1 MANYLPLPDG
11 RYFELPEGVKSE
23 QEAVALAMQRFPEL
37 YRLSPEEKEPEP
49 ETGFVA
55 GLKSGFESLKGDI
68 GAIGAGLGIE
78 GGAEYAKAQREKAA
92 QIAQTPE
99 LSEDPWGYVT
109 TLLGQSAA
117 YMAAPVAGALAVGSA
132 PVSGALGLGATA
144 AGLLGAG
151 TVSAAQFTGSNLS
164 RQLEEGTAPED
175 LKLGAAVAAAVP
187 QAALDTVA
195 LKFIPGV
202 NKLVGKFGR
211 ELTKEESL
219 KAAKKLAEAG
229 AAGLIKA
236 GGAKTLQT
244 AGIEG
249 LTEAGQQVF
258 ERMQAGLDLMDEQAR
273 GEYIDNFVGGA
284 TLGGLFG
291 AGSRIGAQGRARD
304 EVAQEEQ
311 RVAAVKAAEEK
322 RLADE
327 AAAAEQAAFDQQ
339 VAGTMQ
345 QQVIPG
351 TELVEDV
358 RDKAAKAVQA
368 ADEAQLAAERE
379 RRGYGVEGQQQL
391 YEDLFKQADQRAEVL
406 PEGEEL
412 IQQRQSLQRVLE
424 DNQQQMSD
432 ALAAKDMEAYK
443 RLRDQRG
450 AMSKELEAVDA
461 QLKELGVE
469 DQQQQLQLQEQIAK
483 EQAKL
488 FNMAGPGFDP
498 DKAARIEK
506 RIADLQQQAPQQDMF
521 GAAPQLLDL
530 NARNEQAR
538 REAAQAEL
546 DARQADLLGTIPKRE
561 KADPLRLLKQ
571 AMEVDDATR
580 KEQAFDALFE
590 NVFDKDQP
598 RAVPVPETITPMP
611 RLDFKAANNQFNG
624 MLKKV
629 ETLSNSMLA
638 SNREKAD
645 KVRDDIN
652 DIRQGPNKYLKLAFD
667 ARAEQDTALNRFVEM
682 LTEIRAGVYFGGAGR
697 APEASVSTLEGL
709 KKQANEAKAAYV
721 RGALQEA
728 ALHRR
733 AEGRPEITVDE
744 ALKAASDMDAALSD
758 ALEEI
763 STRAPA
769 DRSDAYKETR
779 IVLPAQMRSG
789 QVVQSAVLE
798 TRDSRPLEE
807 RPFGA
812 PRAAQEVI
820 VDGLK
825 VLPKIRD
832 SLIGGRQ
839 VTAVKPVLR
848 TQFAQQEAR
857 ETAEARGETGG
868 TPQQQLRRRRNYVA
882 GLINRALERDMP
894 ERIRTALEK
903 ALGVIETKDATRAR
917 LVDALEG
924 NLPDNIRASMEAA
937 LDAID
942 KGVPSTALLDAAENQ
957 ASRIIR
963 GADSGKVSRD
973 ITTKTKEVA
982 PGSRAVSPPSKQGK
996 SAVPPLLISR
1006 ERVTGTTTEEGT
1018 IGFEAVQELEEALL
1032 PAGTTAIDQREAGQ
1046 KSLFAGPADKRREER
1061 ELGVIRRSYDALMK
1075 APAVRAGREAAEKIA
1090 GRVRMLKI
1098 AQDAAK
1104 RYTDAQVELQEQ
1116 IAEIR
1121 RRISESDWMVGASLN
1136 KLSASNFIKLTPAEY
1151 VPVMT
1156 KYNAM
1161 VEEVNKQNQ
1170 LLKQKR
1176 AETTAGLTAQVK
1188 ALEEQQK
1195 RVKEGAKNFFAVFAK
1210 TDPSVFADPVLASE
1224 QSSAEALFNRRTEL
1238 LNQQRNDLQAAV
1250 DAAMMRVT
1258 AEMRAAKNDL
1268 IKQADAL
1275 EQQGKEAIL
1284 KLEKAREAAAE
1295 EGVSKEGLKVFA
1307 DTEKKLD
1314 ALNDE
1319 ILALRKRAAEDIE
1332 TTAIVAE
1339 ATRDTLV
1346 QFEFKI
1352 LEKYEKELKRAKDK
1366 LEVERLTTAST
1377 EQRRRAAK
1385 AETAARL
1392 AKEAAAREQRA
1403 VEQRLLKGEG
1413 IDRIKI
1419 TGGKKP
1425 DTPLVN
1431 EDAVRFQKIMNSVD
1445 DVLEERKAAK
1455 GKRAIGPVTRTQSAA
1470 PASMRGGTEESKAGL
1485 GRTGTSQRLSEARGV
1500 KQKDVPI
1507 TRAEMAA
1514 PADMSVEEFGKLSL
1528 EEQTAE
1534 LNRRQMKADLKALDT
1549 AKRTITSTRG
1559 TKEQIAEDKRIA
1571 EEEYGIDVS
1580 KPKWRQKLRAEIAK
1594 EDAIEAEK
1602 IASMLT
1608 KGKKSIAD
1616 VMDEDVDAAEDNYLR
1631 ENSAAYDTPSFTKVR
1646 VNVIRALQAGDAVKA
1661 AELLAESGSDPL
1673 TRKLAGMLA
1682 QLLGDTKVEMVSDLY
1697 VDGKRAAGNY
1707 MARRGVLQ
1715 YDVDAVSEE
1724 TILHE
1729 MIHAATLRALKAPM
1743 ETLTAAQQAARKELE
1758 SMFAS
1763 LKGNTRLAREYGMTD
1778 VSEFASELLS
1788 NRVLQEKLAGVKW
1801 SGGGNFFTRFINK
1814 LLTFLGFKESVDFRN
1829 KATQNIIN
1837 LFERAMP
1844 MTEGRQIEN
1853 AASVLRGVFPGTA
1866 PTAFGGVSP
1875 EAQKATLSGVAQTQ
1889 SKAQRIQ
1896 SAFLSD
1902 GLKLSLRTQLLDRFA
1917 PIEELLRKGVARGKL
1932 ETMRMFQTLF
1942 YLRFSENSSQYAAT
1956 AASVGGLEL
1965 RYNKD
1970 ESSYTF
1976 EEVEGTSIFDMAA
1989 TLAEAEIGNETFAET
2004 MLTKWLAGF
2013 RAGNKEI
2020 GWDKLDLRDPAKAKA
2035 DWEVINRDVQNNP
2048 KIKAAFE
2055 KIRKDYRD
2063 YNGRLLDLA
2072 VATGAIT
2079 PEKAAN
2085 LKKLDYVPFYRD
2097 RGDSLEMFIDKE
2109 HTILIGD
2116 LKNQPYLKEL
2126 VGGEKEILPVFT
2138 SALQNT
2144 KMLVDMSIRN
2154 MATKDTAYSL
2164 MESGYSVVRDGSGP
2178 ALPNVVRFFEKGQ
2191 PKHAIV
2197 GEWKKDPKT
2206 GKLEMTSDIMDG
2218 VPADLLVKG
2227 MSGIKATIPAAV
2239 RALAFPAKILRRT
2252 VTALPTYAFRQIIR
2266 DSTAAWITT
2275 GSDAT
2280 PILSATKE
2288 FAKLM
2293 RKQSEAGKKLQSAGA
2308 ISTNVFTGDNED
2320 IAVLVRQ
2327 LAKGKK
2333 NLSLNSLWSSAETL
2347 SMNADAATR
2356 AVLYSNYRAKGLTHM
2371 QAVLGSLESMNFGR
2385 HGVSPSMKMVSMMIP
2400 FFNAQIQG
2408 LDVLYR
2414 TARGKS
2420 LFEGTETAD
2429 KAMMKVRQTMLR
2441 RGLMLSAGTIA
2452 YAALMGDEDPYKNAT
2467 LEQRA
2472 QSWFV
2477 PFPGTDAFF
2486 RIPIPFEI
2494 GLVFKALPEIIW
2506 NVATTDDKAAPAA
2519 KAFGSLLWQQTPFSI
2534 PQAFKPAIE
2543 VATNYSFFTG
2553 APIETARMQNLEKSE
2568 RFNTY
2573 TPEAA
2578 KFLSYILGNVVSPV
2592 QVEYLVRGYTSTLGA
2607 MVLAVPDLLARPLL
2621 SDVERPERLIT
2632 EYPGLSSLF
2641 QPADGRG
2648 VISEAFDRIEDFQQ
2662 AKSTYNKMIEE
2673 GRQAEA
2679 KAFAQKYATEM
2690 AANSIGGSFRQK
2702 MGELAKIRRAIAGS
2716 TTLSAAEKRERITQV
2731 KKLEIELAKRI
2742 RAIE

>member
-1 MANYLPLPDG
+1 MAFIQLPDG
-11 RYFELPEGVKSE
+11 DFFEIKEGETPSQAYDRARAKYPEVFGIT
-23 QEAVALAMQRFPEL
+23 P
-37 YRLSPEEKEPEP
+37 PEP

-68 GAIGAGLGIE
+68 GAIGAGLGVE

-92 QIAQTPE
+92 QIAETPE
-99 LSEDPWGYVT
+99 LTEDPWGYVT

-117 YMAAPVAGALAVGSA
+117 YMAAPLVGAAVVGSA
-132 PVSGALGLGATA
+132 PVSGALGLGA
-144 AGLLGAG
+144 LGAG
-151 TVSAAQFTGSNLS
+151 ALGAGAVSAAQFTGSNLS

-175 LKLGAAVAAAVP
+175 LQLGAAVAAAVP
-187 QAALDTVA
+187 QAALDTLA
-195 LKFIPGV
+195 LKFLPGV

-219 KAAKKLAEAG
+219 NAARKLAEAS

-236 GGAKTLQT
+236 GGVKTVQT

-273 GEYIDNFVGGA
+273 EEYIDNFVGGA

-291 AGSRIGAQGRARD
+291 AGSRIGAQGRAKQ
-304 EVAQEEQ
+304 EVAQEDQ
-311 RVAAVKAAEEK
+311 RV
-322 RLADE
+322 ADE
-327 AAAAEQAAFDQQ
+327 AAAAEQARQDQLALLEGGTETRAVPYAEAGPQ
-339 VAGTMQ
+339 GVLPGMEAVAPAAPEAAPVDGAALLQ
-345 QQVIPG
+345 QQQ
-351 TELVEDV
+351 
-358 RDKAAKAVQA
+358 K
-368 ADEAQLAAERE
+368 
-379 RRGYGVEGQQQL
+379 
-391 YEDLFKQADQRAEVL
+391 
-406 PEGEEL
+406 
-412 IQQRQSLQRVLE
+412 LQRVLE

-432 ALAAKDMEAYK
+432 AIEQQDIETYK
-443 RLRDQRG
+443 SLRDQRG
-450 AMSKELEAVDA
+450 VLMGQLQTVSAELKAS
-461 QLKELGVE
+461 GFE
-469 DQQQQLQLQEQIAK
+469 DTANKQLQLQNQLARA
-483 EQAKL
+483 QASLSK
-488 FNMAGPGFDP
+488 MAGPGFDP
-498 DKAARIEK
+498 EKADKLVNRIE
-506 RIADLQQQAPQQDMF
+506 ALQSQLEELGGVQQDMF
-521 GAAPQLLDL
+521 GAKPQLMDL
-530 NARNEQAR
+530 AQRNEQAR
-538 REAAQAEL
+538 KDAAQEEM
-546 DARQADLLGTIPKRE
+546 DARQADLLGTIPE
-561 KADPLRLLKQ
+561 QEQADPLVLLKD
-571 AMEVDDATR
+571 AMTADDEVR
-580 KEQAFDALFE
+580 KQQAFDTLFE
-590 NVFDKDQP
+590 NVFETGADKTV
-598 RAVPVPETITPMP
+598 VPVPQTVTPMP
-611 RLDFKAANNQFNG
+611 RLDFKAANNKFNG

-638 SNREKAD
+638 SNRQKAEET
-645 KVRDDIN
+645 REQIN
-652 DIRQGPNKYLKLAFD
+652 DIRGEGEGYLPRVFD
-667 ARAEQDTALNRFVEM
+667 ARAEQDTALNRFVET
-682 LTEIRAGVYFGGAGR
+682 LTDIRAGVYFGGAGR
-697 APEASVSTLEGL
+697 APEASVSTIEGL
-709 KKQANEAKAAYV
+709 KNQANKFKAAYI
-721 RGALQEA
+721 RAALQES

-733 AEGRPEITVDE
+733 AEGRPAITTDE
-744 ALKAASDMDAALSD
+744 ALKAASDMDAALSE

-789 QVVQSAVLE
+789 QIVQSAVLE

-820 VDGLK
+820 VEGLN

-839 VTAVKPVLR
+839 TKTEKQVLR
-848 TQFAQQEAR
+848 TQFAGQEAQK
-857 ETAEARGETGG
+857 TAEARGETGG
-868 TPQQQLRRRRNYVA
+868 TPQQKLRRRRNYVA
-882 GLINRALERDMP
+882 GLINQALNRDIP

-903 ALGVIETKDATRAR
+903 ALAVIETKDEARAK

-924 NLPDNIRASMEAA
+924 NLPDNIRASMEEA

-963 GADSGKVSRD
+963 GMDSGKVGRD
-973 ITTKTKEVA
+973 TVTKTKEVA

-996 SAVPPLLISR
+996 SAVPPLLISK
-1006 ERVTGTTTEEGT
+1006 ERVTGTTTEAGT
-1018 IGFEAVQELEEALL
+1018 VGFDAVQELEEALL
-1032 PAGTTAIDQREAGQ
+1032 PAGTTAIEQREAGQ

-1061 ELGVIRRSYDALMK
+1061 ELGTIRKSYAALMK
-1075 APAVRAGREAAEKIA
+1075 SPAVRAGREAAEKIA
-1090 GRVRMLKI
+1090 DRLRLLNI
-1098 AQDAAK
+1098 AQDAAT
-1104 RYTDAQVELQEQ
+1104 RYTDKQVEIQKQ
-1116 IAEIR
+1116 IAQIR
-1121 RRISESDWMVGASLN
+1121 RRISESEWMAGTSL
-1136 KLSASNFIKLTPAEY
+1136 KKMSASDFIKLKPEEY
-1151 VPVMT
+1151 GPVMDR
-1156 KYNAM
+1156 YNAM
-1161 VEEVNKQNQ
+1161 VAELDKQNQ
-1170 LLKQKR
+1170 LLKQQR
-1176 AETTAGLTAQVK
+1176 ATATAGLNAQIK

-1195 RVKEGAKNFFAVFAK
+1195 RVKDGADKFFAVFAK
-1210 TDPSVFADPVLASE
+1210 TDPSVFADPVFANEKAS
-1224 QSSAEALFNRRTEL
+1224 AAALFKRRSDMLAE
-1238 LNQQRNDLQAAV
+1238 QRGDLQAAV
-1250 DAAMMRVT
+1250 DAAMMRVI
-1258 AEMRAAKNDL
+1258 AEMRAAKEG
-1268 IKQADAL
+1268 IGKQADVVL
-1275 EQQGKEAIL
+1275 EQAQAALL
-1284 KLEKAREAAAE
+1284 KLEKARKAAVE
-1295 EGVSKEGLKVFA
+1295 EGTTKEGA
-1307 DTEKKLD
+1307 Q
-1314 ALNDE
+1314 ALNDIEKRINAQIEE
-1319 ILALRKRAAEDIE
+1319 IKTIQARAAETID
-1332 TTAIVAE
+1332 TKAAVAE
-1339 ATRDTLV
+1339 AHRDSLV
-1346 QFEFKI
+1346 QFEFGI
-1352 LEKYEKELKRAKDK
+1352 LKKYEKELARAKAK
-1366 LEVERLTTAST
+1366 LQDITPAEVKQLEAAAA
-1377 EQRRRAAK
+1377 EQRARAAK
-1385 AETAARL
+1385 TENAARQ
-1392 AKEAAAREQRA
+1392 AKETTDREQRA
-1403 VEQRLLKGEG
+1403 LEQRLLKAEG
-1413 IDRIKI
+1413 VDRIKVT
-1419 TGGKKP
+1419 TGKRPSKFA
-1425 DTPLVN
+1425 
-1431 EDAVRFQKIMNSVD
+1431 EDSERAGDVRRFQKIMNSVD
-1445 DVLEERKAAK
+1445 DAVEERKAAK

-1470 PASMRGGTEESKAGL
+1470 PAAMRGGTEESKAGL

-1500 KQKDVPI
+1500 KQRDVPI
-1507 TRAEMAA
+1507 TSAEMAA

-1528 EEQTAE
+1528 EEQQAE
-1534 LNRRQMKADLKALDT
+1534 LNRRQMQKDLKALDT
-1549 AKRTITSTRG
+1549 SKRTITRQRG

-1571 EEEYGIDVS
+1571 EEEFDIDVTTT
-1580 KPKWRQKLRAEIAK
+1580 KWRQKLRAAIAQR
-1594 EDAIEAEK
+1594 DATEAE
-1602 IASMLT
+1602 ALSAELERMT
-1608 KGKKSIAD
+1608 KGKKTIAD
-1616 VMDEDVDAAEDNYLR
+1616 LVDQDVDAAEDNYLR
-1631 ENSAAYDTPSFTKVR
+1631 ENSAAYDAPSFTKVK
-1646 VNVIRALQAGDAVKA
+1646 VSVLRALQAGNAAKA
-1661 AELLAESGSDPL
+1661 AELLTESGSDPL
-1673 TRKLAGMLA
+1673 TRKIAGMLA

-1707 MARRGVLQ
+1707 MARKGTIQ
-1715 YDVDAVSEE
+1715 YDPEALSEE

-1729 MIHAATLRALKAPM
+1729 MIHAVTLRALKAPKD
-1743 ETLTAAQQAARKELE
+1743 TLTDAQKDARKELE

-1763 LKGNTRLAREYGMTD
+1763 LKGNTKLAREYGMTD

-1788 NRVLQEKLAGVKW
+1788 NRELQEKLAGVKW
-1801 SGGGNFFTRFINK
+1801 TGGGNFFTRFINK
-1814 LLTFLGFKESVDFRN
+1814 LLAFLGFKEGVDF
-1829 KATQNIIN
+1829 KKQATQNIIN

-1844 MTEGRQIEN
+1844 MTEGKQIDN
-1853 AASVLRGVFPGTA
+1853 VASILRGVFPGTA
-1866 PTAFGGVSP
+1866 PKSFGGVSP

-1889 SKAQRIQ
+1889 STTQRIQ

-1917 PIEELLRKGVARGKL
+1917 PVEELLRKGVARGKL

-1942 YLRFSENSSQYAAT
+1942 YLRFSENSSQYAST

-1976 EEVEGTSIFDMAA
+1976 EEVEGTSLFDMAA

-2035 DWEVINRDVQNNP
+2035 DWEAINRDVQNNP
-2048 KIKAAFE
+2048 KIKTAFE
-2055 KIRKDYRD
+2055 KIRKDYRE
-2063 YNGRLLDLA
+2063 YNARLLDLA
-2072 VATGAIT
+2072 VATGAMT
-2079 PEKAAN
+2079 PEKAAA

-2097 RGDSLEMFIDKE
+2097 RGGNLEMFIDKE
-2109 HTILIGD
+2109 HTVVIGD

-2126 VGGEKEILPVFT
+2126 VGGEKDILPVFT

-2144 KMLVDMSIRN
+2144 KMLVDLSIRN
-2154 MATKDTAYSL
+2154 MATKDTSYSL
-2164 MESGYSVVRDGSGP
+2164 MAAGYSVVRDGSGP
-2178 ALPNVVRFFEKGQ
+2178 ALPNVVRFFEKGK
-2191 PKHAIV
+2191 PKHAII
-2197 GEWKKDPKT
+2197 GEWKKNPTT
-2206 GKLEMTSDIMDG
+2206 GKLEMTSDLMDG

-2252 VTALPTYAFRQIIR
+2252 VTTLPTYAFRQIIR

-2327 LAKGKK
+2327 LSKGKK
-2333 NLSLNSLWSSAETL
+2333 KLSLNSLWSSAETL

-2414 TARGKS
+2414 TARGRS

-2429 KAMMKVRQTMLR
+2429 KAMMKIRETMLR

-2494 GLVFKALPEIIW
+2494 GLVFKALPEMVW

-2534 PQAFKPAIE
+2534 PQALKPAIE
-2543 VATNYSFFTG
+2543 VYTNYSFFTG

-2578 KFLSYILGNVVSPV
+2578 KFLSYILGNSVSPV

-2607 MVLAVPDLLARPLL
+2607 MVLAVPDMLFRPFT

-2632 EYPGLSSLF
+2632 EYPGLSSMF

-2648 VISEAFDRIEDFQQ
+2648 VISEAFERIDEFQQ

-2673 GRQAEA
+2673 GRQADA
-2679 KAFAQKYATEM
+2679 KAFAQEYATEM
-2690 AANSIGGSFRQK
+2690 AANSIGGSFRQR

-2716 TTLSAAEKRERITQV
+2716 STLSASEKRERITQV
-2731 KKLEIELAKRI
+2731 KKLEIELAKQI